1 MAVSELLSGGNGRI
15 VIGADQGLKALD
27 MAVAVDV
34 LPAVI
39 AHSRNL
45 PPERQP
51 VPPFQIKCN
60 WGIFLPVWMLR
71 HLRSRVSR
79 QPIFQLY
86 DQVSHK
92 PLSQGIVGLRCENP

>member
-27 MAVAVDV
+27 MAIAVDV

-51 VPPFQIKCN
+51 IPHSK
-60 WGIFLPVWMLR
+60 
-71 HLRSRVSR
+71 
-79 QPIFQLY
+79 
-86 DQVSHK
+86 
-92 PLSQGIVGLRCENP
+92 

>member
-1 MAVSELLSGGNGRI
+1 LLTFNLTYGVTWLPCGRAAKPQRHGVSELLSGGNGRI

-27 MAVAVDV
+27 MAIAVDV

-51 VPPFQIKCN
+51 VHSK
-60 WGIFLPVWMLR
+60 
-71 HLRSRVSR
+71 
-79 QPIFQLY
+79 
-86 DQVSHK
+86 
-92 PLSQGIVGLRCENP
+92 